1 MSALGHKR
9 TYAVQKAMSALPPKS
24 GHVQCTSH
32 VCFVPI
38 ADIALLD
45 HFVGPGKYCWRNC
58 ETECLRGLEINDK
71 FVLIRCLHWQ
81 VGRPL
86 SPEDAIYIDG
96 GLPELAT
103 RSGPYEISPPSAT
116 GVRSK

>member
-1 MSALGHKR
+1 MVMSAF
-9 TYAVQKAMSALPPKS
+9 SPK
-24 GHVQCTSH
+24 
-32 VCFVPI
+32 

-71 FVLIRCLHWQ
+71 FVLIRYLHWQ

-86 SPEDAIYIDG
+86 SLEDAIYIDG
-96 GLPELAT
+96 GLPELRQHRPGSRS
-103 RSGPYEISPPSAT
+103 RSGTAW
-116 GVRSK
+116 R